1 MEIAGSCIFAS
12 ILCQETS
19 PINRSR
25 LYLNQSPREPYR
37 VKTQMT
43 SEDQEFEQALSEV
56 ERSLEEIKQ
65 RFAQIQRDQRRQ
77 AELKNRID
85 EVIPER
91 RQTRSRQLREELRQ
105 LEAELETI
113 ELSLESRLFTWGSLK
128 EPFWQAVRFGG
139 LGIAIGWVLKSLA
152 G

>member
-1 MEIAGSCIFAS
+1 
-12 ILCQETS
+12 
-19 PINRSR
+19 
-25 LYLNQSPREPYR
+25 
-37 VKTQMT
+37 MT
-43 SEDQEFEQALSEV
+43 SEDQEFEQALSQV

-113 ELSLESRLFTWGSLK
+113 ELNLESRLFTWGSLK

-139 LGIAIGWVLKSLA
+139 LGIAIGWILKSLA